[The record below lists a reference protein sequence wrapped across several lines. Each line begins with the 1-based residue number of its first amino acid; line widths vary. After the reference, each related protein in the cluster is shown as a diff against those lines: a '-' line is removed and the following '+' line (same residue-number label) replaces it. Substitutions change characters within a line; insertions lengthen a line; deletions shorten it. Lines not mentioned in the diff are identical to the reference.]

1 MFKTVLLGQTS
12 KRKQYS
18 LHVQEIKKVQESNLA
33 TLLINTV
40 MQAWQNK
47 FVLFNRTIFILK
59 MVIATLNF
67 FGE

>member
-18 LHVQEIKKVQESNLA
+18 LHVQESNLA

-59 MVIATLNF
+59 MVVATLNF